1 LFIAFAETV
10 VANDPEAISDA
21 RRALAKH
28 CGPAA
33 AIDAA
38 AVAALFNAINRVAD
52 AIGIKVEASK
62 EERTAY
68 FREALDL
75 DNFQTARMEKS

>member
-1 LFIAFAETV
+1 MFIAFAESV
-10 VANDPEAISDA
+10 VANDPEAIADA
-21 RRALAKH
+21 RRALAKQ
-28 CGPAA
+28 CSPTA

-52 AIGIKVEASK
+52 SIGIKVEASK